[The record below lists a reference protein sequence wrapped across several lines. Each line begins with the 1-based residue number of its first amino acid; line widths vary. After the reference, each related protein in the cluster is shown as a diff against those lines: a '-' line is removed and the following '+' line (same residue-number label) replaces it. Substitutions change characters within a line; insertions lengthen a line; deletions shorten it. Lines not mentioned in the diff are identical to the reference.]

1 MAVIQGLSRGESAAL
16 LLYFMAKGSGV
27 RRNLD
32 QAGTGGGGAARARA
46 EIIRLRNSSV
56 NIGQVTNLDS
66 LFDANDNLAGD
77 KTLVAALGF
86 NPNGDDFYD
95 PGGACPPAGAADAA
109 IYQALK
115 TSLP

>member
-1 MAVIQGLSRGESAAL
+1 MTQVQGLTRGERAAL

-32 QAGTGGGGAARARA
+32 QANTGGGGAARART
-46 EIIRLRNSSV
+46 EIIRLRNSNA

-77 KTLVAALGF
+77 KTLVAVLGF
-86 NPNGDDFYD
+86 NPAGDDFYD
-95 PGGACPPAGAADAA
+95 PGGACPGAGATDAA
-109 IYQALK
+109 IYQALQAH
-115 TSLP
+115 L

>member
-1 MAVIQGLSRGESAAL
+1 MAQVQGLTRGERAAL

-46 EIIRLRNSSV
+46 EIIRLRNSNV
-56 NIGQVTNLDS
+56 NINQVTNLDL

-86 NPNGDDFYD
+86 DPAGDGFYD
-95 PGGACPPAGAADAA
+95 PGGACPPAGTGDAA
-109 IYQALK
+109 IYQALQAN
-115 TSLP
+115 L

>member
-1 MAVIQGLSRGESAAL
+1 MAVVQGLTRGERAAL

-32 QAGTGGGGAARARA
+32 QANTGGGGVARARA
-46 EIIRLRNSSV
+46 EIIRLRNSNV
-56 NIGQVTNLDS
+56 GIGQVTNLDS

-77 KTLVAALGF
+77 KALVAALGF
-86 NPNGDDFYD
+86 NPAGDDFYD
-95 PGGACPPAGAADAA
+95 PGGACPPAGVADAA

-115 TSLP
+115 ANL